1 MLRWNAEKVGN
12 LTPIEI
18 WLLIIARV
26 VIGFA
31 LGVLS
36 TRYFPRGGYLLDSP
50 DPYRLWFGFSLAC
63 RVKNPIQGYGIHG
76 DRLLR

>member
-36 TRYFPRGGYLLDSP
+36 TRYFPRIAEPLGIP
-50 DPYRLWFGFSLAC
+50 AVVVGFALFLFAA
-63 RVKNPIQGYGIHG
+63 KG
-76 DRLLR
+76 LLRTSNTDSVNGSGH